1 MKKLLA
7 TLVALTLLLCAC
19 SPSLSTADSEAAVGK
34 LHQQFDASRFEEVY
48 DNSAP
53 ELKAATSKEKFL
65 SFMKV
70 VRRKLGTI
78 HSTKQANWRVFAG
91 TNGNFIDLVY
101 NTTFE
106 HGQGVESFRF
116 RTDLGAPQLVGYHIN
131 STELTTNDEKT
142 ASRSTSGNNAILA
155 G

>member
-7 TLVALTLLLCAC
+7 PLFAVTLLLCAC

-34 LHQQFDASRFEEVY
+34 FHQQFDAGSFDEVY
-48 DNSAP
+48 GNAAP
-53 ELKAATSKEKFL
+53 ELKAATSKDKFL
-65 SFMKV
+65 SFMTV
-70 VRRKLGTI
+70 VHRKLGNI
-78 HSTKQANWRVFAG
+78 LSTKQANWRVFAG

-116 RTDLGAPQLVGYHIN
+116 RTDLGAPQLVGYNIN
-131 STELTTNDEKT
+131 STDLITNDEKT
-142 ASRSTSGNNAILA
+142 ASVPSASSNAILA
-155 G
+155 S